1 MKANKTIISGILA
14 VFLLT
19 LVFGGIPVWAKELT
33 GNLVF
38 KAMET
43 MKKNQ
48 TGYISNVEQIKEHR
62 AVVQD
67 RKEQIK
73 KELASVSR
81 GSVLEKELTAEF
93 AKQVALNLKDL
104 EKELRLTDE
113 VSKEHGLTLY
123 DLIDQVE
130 KSDGKLENKQVE
142 MVIATA
148 KPILSNVRSLFVS
161 LRDYRAA
168 IKDPEL
174 IEKLKQAAQTAE
186 TLQQYIA
193 SLEHQGTSNASSKGV
208 LIRKLKG
215 LLEQFNGI
223 HAQTGIL
230 MARLGNDKDRL
241 KLINQI
247 ATSGL
252 IIDAISGGGAMA
264 GTIGQEYLGD
274 IKANM
279 SNIDNDI
286 DILNQHV
293 GCSVTNAGFAGLS
306 FPDWPDH
313 NFKP

>member
-1 MKANKTIISGILA
+1 MQLNKTVIKAIQVVSILVLMVSGCAQKTIKPDMFSSGDAHSANISPEVSADTISYNANQA
-14 VFLLT
+14 V
-19 LVFGGIPVWAKELT
+19 
-33 GNLVF
+33 
-38 KAMET
+38 
-43 MKKNQ
+43 
-48 TGYISNVEQIKEHR
+48 
-62 AVVQD
+62 
-67 RKEQIK
+67 
-73 KELASVSR
+73 ELALAYCR
-81 GSVLEKELTAEF
+81 QGAYEKGASLFDQAAEF

-113 VSKEHGLTLY
+113 VSEEHGLTLY

-142 MVIATA
+142 MVISTA
-148 KPILSNVRSLFVS
+148 KPILSNARSLFVS

-252 IIDAISGGGAMA
+252 IIDAISGGDAMV

-293 GCSVTNAGFAGLS
+293 GGSVTNAGFVGLS
-306 FPDWPDH
+306 FPDWPEY